1 MAHSLESHDP
11 GGKHW
16 RSLSF
21 GREEMEASGA
31 KFEITLFRKEGV
43 RHPEGADL
51 WRRELEGKQRKG

>member
-31 KFEITLFRKEGV
+31 KFEITLF
-43 RHPEGADL
+43 H
-51 WRRELEGKQRKG
+51 LEKRVLDIRKGQTFGEGN